1 MGTFVLHQK
10 KTKEVLF
17 KEAEDTIYGIE
28 QFFISNPKRKVCAS
42 ELWYGEYHKIKR
54 KDVRTQVLAI
64 VANLILDGRVA
75 E

>member
-17 KEAEDTIYGIE
+17 KEAEETINGIE
-28 QFFISNPKRKVCAS
+28 QFFISNPKRKVCGC

-54 KDVRTQVLAI
+54 KDVRTQILI
-64 VANLILDGRVA
+64 IIGNLILDGRVA